1 MQRLYDTYKDIAEFR
16 IVYINE
22 AHAADGDWP
31 FEFAKEKGLNEHL
44 TYHDRCT
51 SAEMMLVEEAVTI
64 PCLIDNIDN
73 KVNEAYSGWPDRV
86 FVVGADGTLAV
97 AGERGPFGF
106 GPAIKETAEW
116 LAAYRTATATP
127 AEPREQPA
135 SKRK

>member
-51 SAEMMLVEEAVTI
+51 SADMMLVEEAVTI
-64 PCLIDNIDN
+64 RCLIDNMDN
-73 KVNEAYSGWPDRV
+73 KVNEAYAAWPDRI
-86 FVVGADGTLAV
+86 FVVQTDGTLAV
-97 AGERGPFGF
+97 AGKRGPFGF
-106 GPAIKETAEW
+106 EPAIKETAEW
-116 LAAYRTATATP
+116 LAAYRAATETSTKP
-127 AEPREQPA
+127 QEQE
-135 SKRK
+135 SE